1 MRDEPRSYFC
11 GSGRSALSQAVS
23 SGAPSRRTLLRIGLG
38 VACLSHG
45 AAYRARAGADRYP
58 TRPVTIMVPYAVG
71 GGIDGIT
78 RVLAQRL
85 GKRLGQSF
93 VVENRVGAGGIIAST
108 DVARS
113 TGDGYTLLMASDAQ
127 LAIQVALR
135 KHLAYDPEKD
145 FAPIALVG
153 STPFALLVNPSMAV
167 ASVKD
172 LIKLA
177 KSKPGELTFASS
189 GIGSSPHL
197 VTELFMSMTGTRMR
211 HIPYRGTS
219 EALIDVIGG
228 RVELIFSG
236 LTGIQSLLDTGKL
249 RALGVTSGKRLSILP
264 SVPTIAEAGV
274 PDFEVASFVTLVA
287 PAATPPA
294 ILTELNTD
302 LNRILATPEI
312 QRAYENVGYLAEPSA
327 SPEELKEFIRT
338 QVARWS
344 GVVAH
349 AGLTHSQ

>member
-1 MRDEPRSYFC
+1 M
-11 GSGRSALSQAVS
+11 
-23 SGAPSRRTLLRIGLG
+23 
-38 VACLSHG
+38 
-45 AAYRARAGADRYP
+45 
-58 TRPVTIMVPYAVG
+58 TIVVPYAAG
-71 GGIDGIT
+71 GGIDGVT
-78 RVLAQRL
+78 RVLARRL
-85 GKRLGQSF
+85 GERLGQSF
-93 VVENRVGAGGIIAST
+93 VIENRVGAGGIIAAT

-135 KHLAYDPEKD
+135 KHLGYDPEKD

-153 STPFALLVNPSMAV
+153 STPFALLVNLSMAV
-167 ASVKD
+167 ASVED

-177 KSKPGELTFASS
+177 KSKPDELTFASS

-197 VTELFMSMTGTRMR
+197 VMELFMSMTGTRMR

-228 RVELIFSG
+228 RVDLIFSG
-236 LTGIQSLLDTGKL
+236 LTGIRSLIDTGKL
-249 RALGVTSGKRLSILP
+249 RALGVSSRKRLSILP

-274 PDFEVASFVTLVA
+274 RNFEATSFVTLVA

-294 ILTELNTD
+294 ILTELYIALND
-302 LNRILATPEI
+302 LLATPEI
-312 QRAYENVGYLAEPSA
+312 QRTYDNVGYVAEPSP
-327 SPEELKEFIRT
+327 SPTELKEFIRT

>member
-1 MRDEPRSYFC
+1 MRREPRSFF
-11 GSGRSALSQAVS
+11 GRPTRSVS
-23 SGAPSRRTLLRIGLG
+23 SRTIPSGSASRRAVLRIGLG
-38 VACLSHG
+38 IAILSHG
-45 AAYRARAGADRYP
+45 AAYRARAREDRYP
-58 TRPVTIMVPYAVG
+58 MRPVTIVVPYAVG

-78 RVLAQRL
+78 RLLAQRL
-85 GKRLGQSF
+85 GERMGQSF
-93 VVENRVGAGGIIAST
+93 VVENRVGAGGILAST

-167 ASVKD
+167 ASVRD

-177 KSKPGELTFASS
+177 KSKPDELTFASS

-219 EALIDVIGG
+219 EALIDVISG

-236 LTGIQSLLDTGKL
+236 LTGIQSLLDTAKL
-249 RALGVTSGKRLSILP
+249 RALGVTSRKRLSVMP

-274 PDFEVASFVTLVA
+274 PGFEATSFVTLVA
-287 PAATPPA
+287 PTATPRA
-294 ILTELNTD
+294 ILMELNTN

-312 QRAYENVGYLAEPSA
+312 QQKYESVGYLAEPSA

-338 QVARWS
+338 QVTRWS
-344 GVVAH
+344 VVVAH